1 MTHPEIGD
9 NVTAEAPLTDSVLRS
24 RLADGSLAGQWT
36 VDPARS
42 TVELHS
48 RSVWGLVPV
57 KGHFGQVAGEAVISP
72 AGEAT
77 GTLRVGAASIDTKN
91 AKRDTHL
98 RSDDFFASDAHSD
111 IVFTAAEIAPAG
123 AGATVTGTLQV
134 RDRTQPLSFP
144 ASITVLDD
152 GALQLDAQVT
162 IDRSD
167 FGLNWNQLGMSSM
180 KSTLT
185 VRAVF
190 TRP

>member
-1 MTHPEIGD
+1 MTHPETGD
-9 NVTAEAPLTDSVLRS
+9 NVTAEAPLTDSVLQS

-111 IVFTAAEIAPAG
+111 IVFTATQVAPAG
-123 AGATVTGTLQV
+123 AGVTVTGTLQV
-134 RDRTQPLSFP
+134 RDRTQSLTFP
-144 ASITVLDD
+144 ASVTVLGD
-152 GALQLDAQVT
+152 GALQLDGQVT

-167 FGLNWNQLGMSSM
+167 FGLTWNQLGMSSM

-190 TRP
+190 THS

>member
-1 MTHPEIGD
+1 MTHPETGD

-24 RLADGSLAGQWT
+24 RLADGSLAGQWA

-42 TVELHS
+42 TADLHS
-48 RSVWGLVPV
+48 RAMWGLASV

-98 RSDDFFASDAHSD
+98 RSDDFFSSDAHPD
-111 IVFTAAEIAPAG
+111 IVFTAAQITPADTG
-123 AGATVTGTLQV
+123 VTVTGTLQV
-134 RDRTQPLSFP
+134 RDRTQPLTFP
-144 ASITVLDD
+144 ASVTVLDD

-167 FGLNWNQLGMSSM
+167 FGLTWNQLGMASM

-190 TRP
+190 TRS